1 MCIVCCED
9 LPLASFQI
17 KKGTCIPCKKIWTA
31 IHRNTLDGFMVALAG
46 NARNS
51 SRARPDSNRTEARR
65 TYTINSDYLKDLW
78 ESQNGQCFYTKIPMV
93 HRVQSDFQCSI
104 ERLDPTNGYI
114 PGNVALA
121 CIEMNNMTQW
131 SLEKIERLF
140 AERIDDSESYT
151 AYTSVTFEKPER
163 RQCAIIKRETIDDVP
178 HRTCNDCFVMLPLTN
193 YHKRDFRCKQCIQ
206 ALPNIPYYGMM
217 NLLENSRNDTRKRM
231 SKNIRQVRTHEY
243 EIDFDYMVEVFREQ
257 RGLCAYSGIPL
268 AFGSYKVK
276 DWIASIER
284 LDNSKGYTK
293 DNVCLIALE
302 FNTSSHAC
310 MSDPENVKGSGAWS
324 LAKFQFWEKHRAALL
339 LGNSGL
345 VPK

>member
-1 MCIVCCED
+1 M
-9 LPLASFQI
+9 LPISSFRIKLAS
-17 KKGTCIPCKKIWTA
+17 CIPCNKMKDFM
-31 IHRNTLDGFMVALAG
+31 HRSTFDGFMRVLAG
-46 NARNS
+46 NARNN
-51 SRARPDSNRTEARR
+51 SRTGSDSRTEDRR

-78 ESQNGQCFYTKIPMV
+78 ESQKGLCHYTKIPMV
-93 HRVQSDFQCSI
+93 HQVQSDFQCSI
-104 ERLDPTNGYI
+104 ERLDPTKGYI

-131 SLEKIERLF
+131 SLEKVERLF
-140 AERIDDSESYT
+140 AERITDSDAINYT
-151 AYTSVTFEKPER
+151 AYTSVRFEKPER
-163 RQCAIIKRETIDDVP
+163 RQYALIKRETIDGVP
-178 HRTCNDCFVMLPLTN
+178 HMMCNDCHAMLPLTN
-193 YHKRDFRCKQCIQ
+193 YHKRDFRCKQCI
-206 ALPNIPYYGMM
+206 AELRYIPFYGMTH
-217 NLLENSRNDTRKRM
+217 LLDNSRNDTQKRTL
-231 SKNIRQVRTHEY
+231 KNTRQVRSHEY
-243 EIDFDYMVEVFREQ
+243 DIDFDFMVGIYKAQ

-268 AFGSYKVK
+268 AFGSYRVK
-276 DWIASIER
+276 DWVASIER
-284 LDNSKGYTK
+284 LDNNKGYTK